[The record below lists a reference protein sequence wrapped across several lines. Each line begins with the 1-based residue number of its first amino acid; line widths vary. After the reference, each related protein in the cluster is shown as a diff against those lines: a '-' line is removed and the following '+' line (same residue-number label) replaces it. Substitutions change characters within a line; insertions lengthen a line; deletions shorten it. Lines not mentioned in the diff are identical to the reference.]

1 MSKILPV
8 KVGLEV
14 HCQLNF
20 LSTKLFCSC
29 PINNQNTSIN
39 ANTCPICRG
48 LPGSLPDLNGDSIKK
63 GLILGKALKM
73 NQVKELHFTRKHYFY
88 PDLPKSYQITQS
100 DGVIGKDGILPIK
113 TKLIPIKQIQLEED
127 PAKIIYSEDIKIIDY
142 NRSGTPLIEL
152 VTDPVFTNESE
163 IKQFLRQYRR
173 LLEYLEVCDT
183 KKEGAFRVDL
193 NISVGKHPRV
203 EVKNIGSDTE
213 IINAFHYEKKRQT
226 SEQNKPN
233 IKMETRHWDHKLQL
247 SLKSREKESDIDYM
261 YLPELDIPKIQI
273 HESFSSELTLPELPW
288 ETEARLRKFYTLSE
302 DQIAFLCDDQKLLE
316 EYENLYKTFRN
327 NEYFISKFFW
337 REYIRWYNSK
347 NDVYRKRIKNINI
360 SELKDLLTILE
371 NDEIT
376 LNQFTKTIK
385 LHVTKNKPLR
395 YNKKLSQEKMSYE
408 IVLEKIKTK
417 YPNEWTRSYDNPN
430 LLNYLVGQAMKISN
444 GELRPKKI
452 LELLSERKKS

>member
-1 MSKILPV
+1 M
-8 KVGLEV
+8 
-14 HCQLNF
+14 
-20 LSTKLFCSC
+20 
-29 PINNQNTSIN
+29 
-39 ANTCPICRG
+39 
-48 LPGSLPDLNGDSIKK
+48 
-63 GLILGKALKM
+63 
-73 NQVKELHFTRKHYFY
+73 
-88 PDLPKSYQITQS
+88 
-100 DGVIGKDGILPIK
+100 
-113 TKLIPIKQIQLEED
+113 
-127 PAKIIYSEDIKIIDY
+127 
-142 NRSGTPLIEL
+142 
-152 VTDPVFTNESE
+152 
-163 IKQFLRQYRR
+163 
-173 LLEYLEVCDT
+173 
-183 KKEGAFRVDL
+183 
-193 NISVGKHPRV
+193 
-203 EVKNIGSDTE
+203 
-213 IINAFHYEKKRQT
+213 
-226 SEQNKPN
+226 
-233 IKMETRHWDHKLQL
+233 
-247 SLKSREKESDIDYM
+247 
-261 YLPELDIPKIQI
+261 
-273 HESFSSELTLPELPW
+273 
-288 ETEARLRKFYTLSE
+288 
-302 DQIAFLCDDQKLLE
+302 CDDQKLLE